1 MNTSYT
7 FKVENLERESDGFV
21 HTAVYTYTGVSTTGI
36 GSASSV
42 MTHSLAGICTFSRPD
57 TLVPYT
63 DLTESQLIGWIQTG
77 IGSSAIESLQED
89 LNRYIDPNIGGTPW

>member
-21 HTAVYTYTGVSTTGI
+21 HTAGYTYTGVSTTGT
-36 GSASSV
+36 S
-42 MTHSLAGICTFSRPD
+42 MKTHSLAGICTFSRPD
-57 TLVPYT
+57 SLVPYT
-63 DLTESQLIGWIQTG
+63 DLTESQIIGWIQTG

>member
-7 FKVENLERESDGFV
+7 FKVDNLIRESDGYV
-21 HTAVYTYTGVSTTGI
+21 NTAYYTYTGVSTTG
-36 GSASSV
+36 ASVKTYS
-42 MTHSLAGICTFSRPD
+42 TTGICTFSRPD
-57 TLVPYT
+57 SLVPYT

>member
-21 HTAVYTYTGVSTTGI
+21 HTAVYTYTGVSTTG
-36 GSASSV
+36 SSM

-57 TLVPYT
+57 SLVPYT
-63 DLTESQLIGWIQTG
+63 DLTESQLIGWIQTV
-77 IGSSAIESLQED
+77 IGSTGIESLQQD

>member
-21 HTAVYTYTGVSTTGI
+21 HTAFYTYTGVSTTGT
-36 GSASSV
+36 SV
-42 MTHSLAGICTFSRPD
+42 KTHSLAGICTFSRPD
-57 TLVPYT
+57 SLVPYT
-63 DLTESQLIGWIQTG
+63 DLTESQIIGWIQTG

>member
-7 FKVENLERESDGFV
+7 FKVGNLIRESDGYV
-21 HTAVYTYTGVSTTGI
+21 HTAYYTYTGVSTTGT
-36 GSASSV
+36 SV
-42 MTHSLAGICTFSRPD
+42 KTHSLAGICTFSRPD
-57 TLVPYT
+57 SLVPYT

>member
-21 HTAVYTYTGVSTTGI
+21 HTAFYTYTGVSTTGT
-36 GSASSV
+36 SV
-42 MTHSLAGICTFSRPD
+42 KTHSLAGICTFSRPD
-57 TLVPYT
+57 SLVPYT

>member
-21 HTAVYTYTGVSTTGI
+21 HTAVYTYTGVSTTG
-36 GSASSV
+36 SSM

-57 TLVPYT
+57 SLVPYT

-77 IGSSAIESLQED
+77 IGSTAIESLQQD
-89 LNRYIDPNIGGTPW
+89 LNRYIDPNIGVTPW

>member
-21 HTAVYTYTGVSTTGI
+21 HTAVYTYTGVSTTG
-36 GSASSV
+36 ASVKTYS
-42 MTHSLAGICTFSRPD
+42 TTGICTFSRPD
-57 TLVPYT
+57 SLVPYT
-63 DLTESQLIGWIQTG
+63 DLTESQIIGWIQTG

>member
-21 HTAVYTYTGVSTTGI
+21 HTAVYSYIGVSTTGT
-36 GSASSV
+36 SV
-42 MTHSLAGICTFSRPD
+42 KTHSLAGICTFSRPD
-57 TLVPYT
+57 SLVPYT

>member
-7 FKVENLERESDGFV
+7 FKVENLVRESDGYV
-21 HTAVYTYTGVSTTGI
+21 NTAYYTYTGVSTTG
-36 GSASSV
+36 ASV
-42 MTHSLAGICTFSRPD
+42 KTHSLTGICTFSRPD
-57 TLVPYT
+57 SLVPYT
-63 DLTESQLIGWIQTG
+63 DLTESQIIGWIQTG

>member
-21 HTAVYTYTGVSTTGI
+21 HTAVYTYTGVSTTG
-36 GSASSV
+36 SSM

-57 TLVPYT
+57 SLVPYT

-77 IGSSAIESLQED
+77 IGSTGIESLQQD
-89 LNRYIDPNIGGTPW
+89 LNRYIDPNIGVTPW

>member
-7 FKVENLERESDGFV
+7 FRIDNLERESDGFV
-21 HTAVYTYTGVSTTGI
+21 HTAFYTYTGVSTTGT
-36 GSASSV
+36 SV
-42 MTHSLAGICTFSRPD
+42 KTHSLAGICTFSRPD
-57 TLVPYT
+57 SLVPYT

>member
-7 FKVENLERESDGFV
+7 FKVENLVRESDGYV
-21 HTAVYTYTGVSTTGI
+21 NTAYYTYTGVSTTGT
-36 GSASSV
+36 SV
-42 MTHSLAGICTFSRPD
+42 KTHSLAGICTFSRPD
-57 TLVPYT
+57 SLVPYT

>member
-7 FKVENLERESDGFV
+7 FKVENLVRESDGYV
-21 HTAVYTYTGVSTTGI
+21 NTAYYTYTGVSTTG
-36 GSASSV
+36 SSM

-57 TLVPYT
+57 SLVPYT

-77 IGSSAIESLQED
+77 IGSTGIESLQQD

>member
-7 FKVENLERESDGFV
+7 FKVENLVRESDGYV
-21 HTAVYTYTGVSTTGI
+21 NTAYYTYTGVSTTG
-36 GSASSV
+36 ASV
-42 MTHSLAGICTFSRPD
+42 KTHSLAGICTFSRPD
-57 TLVPYT
+57 SLVPYT

>member
-21 HTAVYTYTGVSTTGI
+21 HTAVYTYTGVSTTG
-36 GSASSV
+36 SSM

-57 TLVPYT
+57 SLVPYN
-63 DLTESQLIGWIQTG
+63 DLTESQVIGWIQTG
-77 IGSSAIESLQED
+77 IGSTQITNMQNE
-89 LNRYIDPNIGGTPW
+89 LNEYIDTNIGGTPW